1 MSAFNGVV
9 KTAVPEKAREKI
21 LFLLKTKGPQS
32 ASQIAKRLGVTAMA
46 VRQHLYALQEEAAV
60 EFSDERRK
68 VGRPARIW
76 SLTRETAD
84 RFPDSHGELA
94 VGILRAARQAFG
106 ADGIVQLLVRRT
118 ADQAES
124 YGKRLARKRGL
135 ELKVAELAK
144 IRSEEGYMAEWQK
157 NEDGSLTLIE
167 NNCPICAAAESCQ
180 DLCLG
185 ELNLF
190 KQVLGDVEVER
201 EEHILSGQRRCL
213 YQITS
218 SKKRA

>member
-1 MSAFNGVV
+1 MN
-9 KTAVPEKAREKI
+9 TAVPEKAREKI
-21 LFLLKTKGPQS
+21 LFFLKTKGPQA

-46 VRQHLYALQEEAAV
+46 VRQHLYALQEEGAV
-60 EFSDERRK
+60 EFADERRK

-76 SLTRETAD
+76 SLTRETSD

-94 VGILRAARQAFG
+94 VGILRAARHAFG
-106 ADGIVQLLVRRT
+106 EDGIAQLIRQRT
-118 ADQAES
+118 EDQFES

-135 ELKVAELAK
+135 EAKVAELAT
-144 IRSEEGYMAEWQK
+144 IRSEEGYMAEWQR

-180 DLCLG
+180 DLCHG

-190 KQVLGDVEVER
+190 ARVLGEVDVER

-213 YQITS
+213 YRITPQR
-218 SKKRA
+218 KRA